1 MMDYFGGRTCQ
12 KMHTDTGILGLIQAR
27 PRKMHR
33 PPTSSSELGALT
45 DVLRKMGIFSD
56 EDKLRT
62 VSQPVGRE
70 VTVLRGLRRDEAN
83 DLLKLLRVAPDGRE
97 TALASQS

>member
-1 MMDYFGGRTCQ
+1 
-12 KMHTDTGILGLIQAR
+12 
-27 PRKMHR
+27 
-33 PPTSSSELGALT
+33 
-45 DVLRKMGIFSD
+45 MGIFSD

-62 VSQPVGRE
+62 VSQLVGRE
-70 VTVLRGLRRDEAN
+70 LTVLRGLRRDEAN

>member
-1 MMDYFGGRTCQ
+1 VPEDAYGHWDSGTYSGSSPVNAPA
-12 KMHTDTGILGLIQAR
+12 TNIQ
-27 PRKMHR
+27 
-33 PPTSSSELGALT
+33 LGALT

-62 VSQPVGRE
+62 VSQLVGRE
-70 VTVLRGLRRDEAN
+70 LTVLRGLRRDEAN

>member
-1 MMDYFGGRTCQ
+1 MPEDAYGHWDSGTYSGSSPVNAPV
-12 KMHTDTGILGLIQAR
+12 TNIQ
-27 PRKMHR
+27 
-33 PPTSSSELGALT
+33 LGALT

-56 EDKLRT
+56 EDKLRA
-62 VSQPVGRE
+62 VSQLVGRE
-70 VTVLRGLRRDEAN
+70 LTVLRGLRRDEAN